1 MEARKRTCNKDQLN
15 PVHASATVFFFLPFF
30 FFSKERKDINLQPRL
45 VDYQFFF
52 QNFFWRPATFTIFGR
67 DLYKQKGLDEGNRTI
82 ERISSRQ
89 NANQLFGGVTE
100 SGWWL
105 RAKSSHPELTNFD

>member
-1 MEARKRTCNKDQLN
+1 MSGGLPIFFPK
-15 PVHASATVFFFLPFF
+15 FFLETCHF
-30 FFSKERKDINLQPRL
+30 R
-45 VDYQFFF
+45 
-52 QNFFWRPATFTIFGR
+52 IFGR